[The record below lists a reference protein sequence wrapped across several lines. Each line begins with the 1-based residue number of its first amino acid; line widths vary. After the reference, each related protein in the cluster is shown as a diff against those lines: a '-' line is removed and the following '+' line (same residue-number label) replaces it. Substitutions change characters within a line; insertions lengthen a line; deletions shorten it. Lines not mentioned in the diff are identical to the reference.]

1 MPSSAARLKRSAGR
15 SDCVH
20 GSGSRGVASK
30 AAASSWAARCR
41 SMAIEELNKP
51 ASECACG
58 SVWIRIGC
66 CCCSTQR
73 AHTLR
78 TPKHKGHRIGNSS
91 RGALHVPVRHRGE
104 PGHTRT
110 HESHRPVMVTGVYL
124 YSTGKKMWSVC
135 LCASACP
142 VCPVCVPAPPGV
154 FLPVKRYRYST
165 RKSRSRHEWTRGLAG
180 RNGVR

>member
-58 SVWIRIGC
+58 SVWIRIG
-66 CCCSTQR
+66 
-73 AHTLR
+73 
-78 TPKHKGHRIGNSS
+78 NSS
-91 RGALHVPVRHRGE
+91 RGALHVPVWL
-104 PGHTRT
+104 
-110 HESHRPVMVTGVYL
+110 PVFTGTV
-124 YSTGKKMWSVC
+124 
-135 LCASACP
+135 
-142 VCPVCVPAPPGV
+142 PGV
-154 FLPVKRYRYST
+154 V
-165 RKSRSRHEWTRGLAG
+165 LARAVSATPPSIATVALVLG
-180 RNGVR
+180 GPESVRALC